1 MNLDMAIEAIL
12 DSYKSNGGL
21 TYHETENFP
30 NRQVAV
36 SILEDIRCLLFPGF
50 SRSTADAASIRY
62 VTGERIHRVIPLL
75 AHEIQKAM
83 KYMFFFAGRE
93 ETACFDL
100 AELTA
105 YSLIKE
111 IPEIRRL
118 LNKDIEAALQ
128 GDPAATTSE
137 EVILSYPGVEAVIA
151 YRIAHFLHI
160 NGVPIIPR
168 ILSEYV
174 HGKTGIEIHPGAVIG
189 ESFFIDHG
197 TGVVIGE
204 TCVIGSNVTLYQ
216 GVTLGALSVKKTLH
230 GKKRHPTI
238 EDDVTIYAGATI
250 LGDTVIGRGSTI
262 GGNAW
267 VTASVP
273 PDTVV
278 MYRHD
283 AQ

>member
-1 MNLDMAIEAIL
+1 MNIDTAVDAIL
-12 DSYKSNGGL
+12 DTYKTYGGL

-30 NRQVAV
+30 NKQEVV
-36 SILEDIRCLLFPGF
+36 SILEDVRCLLFPGF
-50 SRSTADAASIRY
+50 ARSNADAASIRY
-62 VTGERIHRVIPLL
+62 VTGERVHRVIPLL
-75 AHEIQKAM
+75 TREIQKAM
-83 KYMFFFAGRE
+83 KYVFTTVGRE
-93 ETACFDL
+93 DAACFVL
-100 AELTA
+100 AEQTA

-118 LNKDIEAALQ
+118 LHKDIEAALQ
-128 GDPAATTSE
+128 GDPAATTTE
-137 EVILSYPGVEAVIA
+137 EVILSYPGVEAIIA
-151 YRIAHFLHI
+151 HRVAHFLHI

-174 HGKTGIEIHPGAVIG
+174 HGKTGIEIHPGAAIG

-216 GVTLGALSVKKTLH
+216 GVTLGALSVKKNLH

-278 MYRHD
+278 MHSYD
-283 AQ
+283 K